1 MKRIVVVLL
10 LFCFFIPA
18 KTFSQANSESPVAH
32 MSFLSELE
40 DNLSQKYMS
49 YMSEMAHGER
59 ARKMEKR
66 RQDVINSVKV
76 AIREAGKLRPYKG
89 DASLRDSYKQYWTV
103 LLNVFLEDYHKI
115 MDMEE
120 VAERSYDA
128 MEAILLIQETAN
140 EKVDQEYDKM
150 RESFKA
156 FAAKH
161 DVTLTQGQA
170 SKLDRKLAKTGK
182 VNKYMNH
189 MFLVYFKST
198 VQESLAFDA
207 LQKDDINGF
216 EQSKASLQKY
226 SIEGLARLDTM
237 KAFGDD
243 GSMITACRKVL
254 EFQKSE
260 AQSKMN
266 TYSEFLLKKEQSE
279 QVKKS
284 YESKPSAQRSQKD
297 IDQFNNSVTEFNK
310 SVAEYNKVNNELNAS
325 RDKVMTNWHITK
337 KKFMDRHVPR

>member
-1 MKRIVVVLL
+1 MDRYVVILL
-10 LFCFFIPA
+10 LLCLLVPG
-18 KTFSQANSESPVAH
+18 KSFSQSNVDSPVSH
-32 MSFLSELE
+32 MSVLSDLE

-66 RQDVINSVKV
+66 RQDVINSVKG
-76 AIREAGKLRPYKG
+76 AIREGGKLRPFKG
-89 DASLRDSYKQYWTV
+89 DASLRDSYKNYWTV
-103 LLNVFLEDYHKI
+103 LLNVFLEDYHKV

-128 MEAILLIQETAN
+128 METILLIQEKAD
-140 EKVDQEYDKM
+140 EKIDQEYDKM
-150 RESFKA
+150 RDAYKA
-156 FAAKH
+156 FAARH
-161 DVTLTQGQA
+161 NVTLTQGQA
-170 SKLDRKLAKTGK
+170 SKLDRKLLKAGK
-182 VNKYMNH
+182 VNKYMNNL
-189 MFLVYFKST
+189 FLVYFKST

-207 LQKDDINGF
+207 LQKEDINSF
-216 EQSKASLQKY
+216 EQSKTSLEKY

-237 KAFGDD
+237 KPFGDD

-260 AQSKMN
+260 AARMN
-266 TYSEFLLKKEQSE
+266 TYSAFMLKKEQSE
-279 QVKKS
+279 KAKKL
-284 YESKPSAQRSQKD
+284 YESKPATQRSQKD

-325 RDKVMTNWHITK
+325 REKVMNNWQITK
-337 KKFMDRHVPR
+337 KKFMDRHVPRG